1 MKCLAKDRN
10 NNSCRNYYQP
20 GSRFC
25 KNHQYMNDYSDT
37 MLEKTRL
44 CSGCK
49 KMYFMEPGINQCSTC
64 HGRGTANREKL
75 RTTSVIV
82 LCGKPGC
89 TYSKSADNAYCG
101 LHQICL
107 FEDECTNA
115 GTRPCSKYLR
125 GCRVQLSSDYLNR
138 SCAECLEKE
147 RVRDHA
153 ARSAVVSDIIDGLKQ
168 CSVCCKLN
176 PVDCYVGANGQ
187 DTKTCRL
194 CRDEFNKQNEKRD
207 KEHVRELDRKN
218 SKKPERIAVKNEWN
232 ANNYEKV
239 AFKTLNYRDRQHNEN
254 QEAYLE
260 HNAETMRKWRENNLE
275 KVVENNESRLMNIGY
290 RYEDYKRTAVNRGH
304 KFELD
309 LAQFDAIVKMPCHYC
324 GDIQEKGFNGIDRMD
339 QQQGYVLT
347 NCASCCR
354 LCNFIKGA
362 VDNISFL
369 HRIEHI
375 LTKNSIIKGNL
386 YPEAFANHNGSS
398 YSLYKTNASKRGY
411 VFEILEEEYYKIIQD
426 DCYICGKKTDETHI
440 NGIDRFD
447 NDVGYTL
454 ANANACCGECNYMKR
469 DLEYNVLFDRF
480 NKIYEHSLNK
490 TQIEPSIYIT
500 DTRIPNKNKK
510 SKEEIREA
518 SRVKKENQRQAMRE
532 KYGNEE
538 YKKRRAEELAKL
550 RKDKKN
556 DK

>member
-10 NNSCRNYYQP
+10 NNSCRNYKQP
-20 GSRFC
+20 DSRFC
-25 KNHQYMNDYSDT
+25 KNHQYMNDYT
-37 MLEKTRL
+37 EAMLEQTRL

-49 KMYFMEPGINQCSTC
+49 KMYFMETNQCTTC
-64 HGRGTANREKL
+64 HNRGASNREKQ
-75 RTTSVIV
+75 RVIMA
-82 LCGKPGC
+82 LADRCGKPDC
-89 TYSKSADNAYCG
+89 PHPRTTNAYCG

-107 FEDECTNA
+107 FVDECTSA
-115 GTRPCSKYLR
+115 GTRPCARYLH
-125 GCRVQLSSDYLNR
+125 GCRVQLLPDYPNR
-138 SCAECLEKE
+138 SCAQCLEKE
-147 RVRDHA
+147 RVKDNA
-153 ARSAVVSDIIDGLKQ
+153 ARHAVASVIVDGHKQ
-168 CSVCCKLN
+168 CSICCN
-176 PVDCYVGANGQ
+176 SSPVDCYVGANGQ
-187 DTKTCRL
+187 ETKACKT

-207 KEHVRELDRKN
+207 KEHVRELQRKN
-218 SKKPERIAVKNEWN
+218 DAKPERVAVKQQWNE
-232 ANNYEKV
+232 NNYEKV
-239 AFKTLNYRDRQHNEN
+239 ILKTMNYRQRQMEQNHDE
-254 QEAYLE
+254 YLE
-260 HNAETMRKWRENNLE
+260 RNANNASNWRENNPE
-275 KVVENNESRLMNIGY
+275 KVAENNESRVMNIGY

-304 KFELD
+304 MFELD
-309 LAQFDAIVKMPCHYC
+309 LAQFDAIVKMPCQYC

-386 YPEAFANHNGSS
+386 YPDAFANHHGSS
-398 YSLYKTNASKRGY
+398 YSLYKNGALKRGY
-411 VFEILEEEYYKIIQD
+411 DFELTEEEYYKIIQD
-426 DCYICGKKTDETHI
+426 DCYICGKKTDENHI

-447 NDVGYTL
+447 NDIGYTL
-454 ANANACCGECNYMKR
+454 ANVNACCGECNYMKR
-469 DLEYNVLFDRF
+469 DLEYNVLFEMF
-480 NKIYEHSLNK
+480 NKIYKNSLNK

-500 DTRIPNKNKK
+500 DTRTPNKNKK

-538 YKKRRAEELAKL
+538 YKKRHAEELAKL
-550 RKDKKN
+550 RRDKRKN
-556 DK
+556 I

>member
-1 MKCLAKDRN
+1 
-10 NNSCRNYYQP
+10 
-20 GSRFC
+20 
-25 KNHQYMNDYSDT
+25 MNDYSDT

-64 HGRGTANREKL
+64 NNRGAVNREKL
-75 RTTSVIV
+75 RATAVV
-82 LCGKPGC
+82 VPCGKSGC
-89 TYSKSADNAYCG
+89 THSKSADNAYCR

-115 GTRPCSKYLR
+115 GTRPCVRYLH
-125 GCRVQLSSDYLNR
+125 GCRVQLSSDYTNR

-147 RVRDHA
+147 RVRDRA
-153 ARSAVVSDIIDGLKQ
+153 ARSTVVSVVVDGVKQ
-168 CSVCCKLN
+168 CSVCCKTCA
-176 PVDCYVGANGQ
+176 VYKFIGTNGQ
-187 DTKTCRL
+187 ETKTCSL

-218 SKKPERIAVKNEWN
+218 SKKPERVTVKQQWNE
-232 ANNYEKV
+232 NNYEKV
-239 AFKTLNYRDRQHNEN
+239 VLKTLNYRDRQHNEN

-260 HNAETMRKWRENNLE
+260 RNAETMRKWRENNHE
-275 KVVENNESRLMNIGY
+275 KVIEINESRLMNIGY
-290 RYEDYKRTAVNRGH
+290 KYDEYKRSAMNRGH
-304 KFELD
+304 NFELD

-354 LCNFIKGA
+354 LCNFTKGA

-369 HRIEHI
+369 QRIEHI
-375 LTKNSIIKGNL
+375 LTKNSIIKGKL
-386 YPEAFANHNGSS
+386 YPEAFANHNSSS
-398 YSLYKTNASKRGY
+398 YSLYKTGASKRGY
-411 VFEILEEEYYKIIQD
+411 NFELSEEEYYKIIQD
-426 DCYICGKKTDETHI
+426 DCYICGKKTDENHI

-454 ANANACCGECNYMKR
+454 ANINACCCECNFMKK
-469 DLEYNVLFDRF
+469 DFEYNVMFDQF
-480 NKIYEHSLNK
+480 KKIYEHSMNK
-490 TQIEPSIYIT
+490 TQIEPTVLIT
-500 DTRIPNKNKK
+500 NILTPNKNKK
-510 SKEEIREA
+510 PKEEIREA
-518 SRVKKENQRQAMRE
+518 SRIKKENQRQAMRE

-538 YKKRRAEELAKL
+538 YKRKHAEYLAKL
-550 RKDKKN
+550 RKDKQNNK
-556 DK
+556 